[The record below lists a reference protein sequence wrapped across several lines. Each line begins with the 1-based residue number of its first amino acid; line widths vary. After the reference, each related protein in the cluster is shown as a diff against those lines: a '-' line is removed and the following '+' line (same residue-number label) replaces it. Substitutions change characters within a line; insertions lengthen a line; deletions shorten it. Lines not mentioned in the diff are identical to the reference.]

1 MELIK
6 NIIFDFGGVIYNID
20 FNLAKEAFIK
30 IGVQNFEQLYSKAN
44 QNQLFEKLEM
54 DLISPAEF
62 RDEIRKLSKSNITDE
77 DIDHAWNS
85 LLIGFDEKRIQ
96 LLVDLK
102 KKYQIYLFSN
112 TNRIHYAYF
121 LKQFQQ
127 LTNYKSF
134 DGLFVKSFL
143 SFDIKRRKPNKDAY
157 EYIIANMKLKPEQTL
172 FIDDTIQNMQPAIEV
187 GIKSWHLKEELLNL
201 FEDGSIKPEIVNQ
214 LD

>member
-20 FNLAKEAFIK
+20 FNLAKKAFVK
-30 IGVQNFEQLYSKAN
+30 IGVKNFEQLYSKAS
-44 QNQLFEKLEM
+44 QNHLFERLEL
-54 DLISPAEF
+54 DLISPSEF
-62 RDEIRKLSKSNITDE
+62 RDEIRKLSNSNLADE
-77 DIDHAWNS
+77 EIDKAWNS
-85 LLIGFDEKRIQ
+85 LLIGFDERRLK

-143 SFDIKRRKPNKDAY
+143 SFDMKKRKPNKDAY
-157 EYIIANMKLKPEQTL
+157 EYIIANMKLSPKQTI
-172 FIDDTIQNMQPAIEV
+172 FIDDTIQNIQPAIEV
-187 GIKSWHLKEELLNL
+187 GIKSWHLKGEVLDL

-214 LD
+214 LG